1 MKLSL
6 LDCLSYYAGN
16 DYISDFRVR
25 PVRRAKLGHVLR
37 TKLQIGDFPSG
48 EWIDA
53 CRYITGHSAGTAQEA
68 REVLLCFCEK
78 GQLPSGNPSVSEEGG
93 DRT

>member
-1 MKLSL
+1 MSL

-16 DYISDFRVR
+16 EYISDFRVR
-25 PVRRAKLGHVLR
+25 PFRRARLGHVLR

-48 EWIDA
+48 EWIEA
-53 CRYITGHSAGTAQEA
+53 CSYITGYSAETAQEA
-68 REVLLCFCEK
+68 REVLLCFCEE
-78 GQLPSGNPSVSEEGG
+78 GPLPEKNPSVSEEGG